1 MWSRQELKSNAR
13 IMLKA
18 NYLKI
23 VIVSVVFALLTSSG
37 YQSARGA
44 AKGSDADINLSH
56 LTGIQWSLVM
66 AAFAGIVGVVII
78 AFLVNVLIAVFV
90 WNPLSVGCI
99 KYFIDCRYGNAELK
113 DILFV
118 FRNNY
123 VNVCVNI
130 FLKQLFTFLW
140 CLLLIVP
147 GIVKAYEYMMVPYLL
162 AENPDMSREEV
173 FAMSKRMMDGN
184 KWSLFCLNF
193 SFIGWMILSACTFG
207 IGDLFLNPYT
217 HMATAHFYLNL
228 SRGSSGN
235 FNSDGMM

>member
-1 MWSRQELKSNAR
+1 MWNRQELKSNAR

-37 YQSARGA
+37 YQSAKGA
-44 AKGSDADINLSH
+44 AKGSDADISLSH

-66 AAFAGIVGVVII
+66 AAFVGIMGVVII
-78 AFLVNVLIAVFV
+78 AFLVNALIAVFV
-90 WNPLSVGCI
+90 WNPLSIGCI
-99 KYFIDCRYGNAELK
+99 KYFIDCRYGNAEWK

-147 GIVKAYEYMMVPYLL
+147 GIVKAYEYMMVPYIL

-173 FAMSKRMMDGN
+173 FALSKQMMKGN
-184 KWSLFCLNF
+184 KWDAFVLDL
-193 SFIGWMILSACTFG
+193 SFIGWMILGALTLN
-207 IGDLFLNPYT
+207 IVNVLYTNPYR
-217 HMATAHFYLNL
+217 YLTSAEL
-228 SRGSSGN
+228 YHTLK
-235 FNSDGMM
+235 

>member
-1 MWSRQELKSNAR
+1 MEQTGTKEQCQNNVESKLF
-13 IMLKA
+13 
-18 NYLKI
+18 KI

-44 AKGSDADINLSH
+44 AKGSDADISLSH

-66 AAFAGIVGVVII
+66 AAFVGIVGIVIM
-78 AFLVNVLIAVFV
+78 AFLVNVLISIFV

-184 KWSLFCLNF
+184 KWNAFVLDL
-193 SFIGWMILSACTFG
+193 SFIGWMILGALTLN
-207 IGDLFLNPYT
+207 IVNVLYTNPYR
-217 HMATAHFYLNL
+217 YLTSAEL
-228 SRGSSGN
+228 YHTLK
-235 FNSDGMM
+235 

>member
-1 MWSRQELKSNAR
+1 
-13 IMLKA
+13 
-18 NYLKI
+18 
-23 VIVSVVFALLTSSG
+23 
-37 YQSARGA
+37 
-44 AKGSDADINLSH
+44 
-56 LTGIQWSLVM
+56 M
-66 AAFAGIVGVVII
+66 AAFVGIMGVVII

-99 KYFIDCRYGNAELK
+99 KYFIDCRYGNAEWK

-147 GIVKAYEYMMVPYLL
+147 GIVKALRIYEVPYIL

-173 FAMSKRMMDGN
+173 FALSKQMMKGN
-184 KWSLFCLNF
+184 KWMHLCLICLYWLDDSGALTLNIVNVLSYESVSLSDIC
-193 SFIGWMILSACTFG
+193 G
-207 IGDLFLNPYT
+207 IISYIKIRR
-217 HMATAHFYLNL
+217 A
-228 SRGSSGN
+228 
-235 FNSDGMM
+235 

>member
-44 AKGSDADINLSH
+44 AKGSDADISLSH

-66 AAFAGIVGVVII
+66 AAFVGIVGIVIM
-78 AFLVNVLIAVFV
+78 AFLVNVLISIFV

-162 AENPDMSREEV
+162 AENPDMSRKEV
-173 FAMSKRMMDGN
+173 FALSKKMMTGN
-184 KWSLFCLNF
+184 KWKAFVLDLSFLGWNILGGITLGILNVLFV
-193 SFIGWMILSACTFG
+193 A
-207 IGDLFLNPYT
+207 PYQ
-217 HMATAHFYLNL
+217 NL
-228 SRGSSGN
+228 TKAELYQTLK
-235 FNSDGMM
+235 DAQ

>member
-1 MWSRQELKSNAR
+1 MEQTGTKEQCQNHVESQLF
-13 IMLKA
+13 
-18 NYLKI
+18 KI

-66 AAFAGIVGVVII
+66 AAFVGIVGIVII
-78 AFLVNVLIAVFV
+78 AFLVNVLISIFV

-184 KWSLFCLNF
+184 KWNAFVLDLSFVGWLILGALTLN
-193 SFIGWMILSACTFG
+193 IVNVLYT
-207 IGDLFLNPYT
+207 NPYR
-217 HMATAHFYLNL
+217 YLTSAEL
-228 SRGSSGN
+228 YHTLK
-235 FNSDGMM
+235 